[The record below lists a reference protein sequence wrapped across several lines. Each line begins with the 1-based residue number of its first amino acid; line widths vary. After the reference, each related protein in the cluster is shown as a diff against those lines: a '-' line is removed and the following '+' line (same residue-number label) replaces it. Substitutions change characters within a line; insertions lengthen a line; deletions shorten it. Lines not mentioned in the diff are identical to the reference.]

1 MFGTEKVIC
10 PKNSEGWMVG
20 VWDGLNLDWSKLSW
34 ELFGLIQT
42 FFYLYPNSIQTG
54 GVVQFCHFVL
64 FISFLILS
72 ELQWTASLFKFTSKL
87 SPENVNANSLPS
99 LNPFNFIGYRKM
111 IMHYPKEVPLNAT
124 YFSNIIRE
132 QT

>member
-20 VWDGLNLDWSKLSW
+20 VWDGLNLDRSKLSL

-54 GVVQFCHFVL
+54 GVVQFCPNNTSNNERIKV
-64 FISFLILS
+64 ILPA
-72 ELQWTASLFKFTSKL
+72 LRLRINT
-87 SPENVNANSLPS
+87 
-99 LNPFNFIGYRKM
+99 M
-111 IMHYPKEVPLNAT
+111 IC
-124 YFSNIIRE
+124 RE
-132 QT
+132 KQREIKQS